1 MAVVCKPILV
11 FSLDFG
17 QAEQN
22 FADLDKTSK
31 VLKEGKEKIARQTK
45 KNNKSLKTISKLHET
60 TFPEENYNR
69 ILQQKYHLESQLHDA
84 EEKVTSAEDEVF
96 NLDIDITYLMILLSQ
111 EALEKPI
118 LPGMQ
123 FPSFLLFFAFPHS
136 LHVM

>member
-1 MAVVCKPILV
+1 MVNSLNTKHAEAIDQVNNSTKTLQILTKPPK
-11 FSLDFG
+11 F
-17 QAEQN
+17 
-22 FADLDKTSK
+22 
-31 VLKEGKEKIARQTK
+31 LKKAKRKLPK
-45 KNNKSLKTISKLHET
+45 KNNTSLKTISKLRET

-69 ILQQKYHLESQLHDA
+69 ILQQKYHLESQLHTA

-96 NLDIDITYLMILLSQ
+96 NLDIDITHLMILLSQ